1 MLQNGPKCSKLI
13 YFPSF
18 ILYYAANW
26 SWSTFDW
33 AIYMYIYCRILH
45 LIHQVNPVSRSYP
58 FFAPQEKKRKEGSRN
73 TKHIEKRTRDGRP
86 LIYERNRTSL
96 FQTGGKSGWVK
107 SAKKEEAPPIPPP
120 PSVKRGRNLIDNS
133 DAFSNS
139 ATPSKKYSVPLLQ
152 FYGYTGWYLNQSL
165 FGGERIFV
173 ELFRHFLVKVPTKF
187 DWQTTQNS
195 GTYTCLKRWNVFG

>member
-1 MLQNGPKCSKLI
+1 MFKINLFSLLYFVLRGKLKLKYFWLGHIYVYILSNLTPHSPGQSSQPILPLFCSAGK
-13 YFPSF
+13 
-18 ILYYAANW
+18 
-26 SWSTFDW
+26 
-33 AIYMYIYCRILH
+33 
-45 LIHQVNPVSRSYP
+45 
-58 FFAPQEKKRKEGSRN
+58 ERKEGSRN

-120 PSVKRGRNLIDNS
+120 SVKRGGRNLIDNS

-139 ATPSKKYSVPLLQ
+139 ATPSKKYSVHLLQ